1 MLKET
6 FFSAKDSLSKLQMS
20 TKIDEFNQFSSIH
33 QSNMIE
39 EGQRK
44 VAEFL
49 EEPEL

>member
-6 FFSAKDSLSKLQMS
+6 FFSTKENFSKLQMS

-33 QSNMIE
+33 QSKMIE
-39 EGQRK
+39 EGQKK